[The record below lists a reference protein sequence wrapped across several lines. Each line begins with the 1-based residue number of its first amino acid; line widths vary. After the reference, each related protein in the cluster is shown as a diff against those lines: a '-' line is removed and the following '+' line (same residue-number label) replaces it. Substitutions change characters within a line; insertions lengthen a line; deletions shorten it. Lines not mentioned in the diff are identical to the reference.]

1 MREKNTFDIQKK
13 IILFLFLGFLFCGLM
28 LSSIHCNGICVD
40 NTKFC
45 AIIKDFAPLNV
56 QPALEDCPT
65 SLIICDGEQIVL
77 FWKAEAALTS
87 TVHLTGPGG
96 ESYEYSIIEGQAT
109 VTPRTSGFWWIKFTG
124 KDCTFNK
131 SIWVR
136 VIKGEEIHTIMAN
149 GNSDIGFFCDINPK
163 SVSKKLI
170 VKKIRS
176 VKCAGISEYWEN
188 WSCKKTD
195 WNNSSSTSF
204 NITKVDGSAN
214 CTSLAGHWRFDPMA
228 LSQGGNFTY
237 QTKTVCFDTIITC
250 GPCNGTSSDIY
261 PTSTPTPWR

>member
-1 MREKNTFDIQKK
+1 MRDKNAFDIQKK
-13 IILFLFLGFLFCGLM
+13 IILFIILGFFFCGLM

-45 AIIKDFAPLNV
+45 AIIKDFAPLTV

-149 GNSDIGFFCDINPK
+149 GNSDIGFFVISILKVFLKNSLSK
-163 SVSKKLI
+163 KFVLLSVLEFLNIGKTGVAKKLI
-170 VKKIRS
+170 GTTQV
-176 VKCAGISEYWEN
+176 VLLLISRK
-188 WSCKKTD
+188 SMGQP
-195 WNNSSSTSF
+195 
-204 NITKVDGSAN
+204 IV
-214 CTSLAGHWRFDPMA
+214 LP
-228 LSQGGNFTY
+228 
-237 QTKTVCFDTIITC
+237 
-250 GPCNGTSSDIY
+250 
-261 PTSTPTPWR
+261 